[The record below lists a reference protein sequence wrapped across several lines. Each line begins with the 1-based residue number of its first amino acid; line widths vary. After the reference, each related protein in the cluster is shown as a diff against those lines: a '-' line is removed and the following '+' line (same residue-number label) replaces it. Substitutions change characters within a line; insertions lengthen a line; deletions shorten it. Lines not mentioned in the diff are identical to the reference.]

1 MVMLRLSFAECWLAD
16 RLRLGFVIRRG
27 ILNCRER
34 TFHFWLDQGELW
46 NFEDAE
52 AHVDKDTSQQMLAI
66 YQERLTSSAVRID
79 GAGDPANKAD
89 VAISMQA
96 RWCAK
101 DLDCLA
107 AAKILGSDILSP
119 AEQKENDG
127 QKQRCLE
134 SFTRDLAEL
143 KRMAK

>member
-1 MVMLRLSFAECWLAD
+1 MMWLKAS
-16 RLRLGFVIRRG
+16 LAAFVLFCASCG
-27 ILNCRER
+27 MSHSKR
-34 TFHFWLDQGELW
+34 TVVQEELW
-46 NFEDAE
+46 NFKDAE
-52 AHVDKDTSQQMLAI
+52 EHIDKDTSQQMLAM

-79 GAGDPANKAD
+79 RAGDPINKAD

-107 AAKILGSDILSP
+107 AAKTLGSDNLSP

-134 SFTRDLAEL
+134 SFTRDLVEL
-143 KRMAK
+143 KRMAQ